1 MGKMVSEEMA
11 TDPAVSEKVE
21 LSRFG
26 EFCQRRGINPNLIML
41 KITLFVMYGA
51 TSSLLPYLTIHM
63 QSIGLTVEEI
73 AIIYLALPFTT
84 FLSPPITGF
93 LVDKFGKY
101 KPVVVMSLLL
111 NAIFHH
117 SLLFIPQQEI
127 PGVVPSAFVLRHPDS
142 GDIEV
147 WWSPCPSRECPEE
160 PELELAVHQCVD
172 YCLMQEQV
180 NPQLYTNTPAY
191 ATSTSTTQRSQLT
204 ATTTRTTTMEPSS
217 ESSTSPAPTT
227 STTTS
232 PASSLP
238 ALFATQTRS
247 RYQEVLNMSS
257 TMFPPMSQLKDAPE
271 VGVEPG
277 QSSSAELSAMSMQ
290 GLNLTDS
297 SQRKKLPWSSWVHS
311 DNDDAT
317 YFMLQMHPDLADPT
331 EQLGMEIEQDANET
345 VTDILQRFGR
355 DYLVRGNINLTD
367 MDDLDL
373 RCGGL
378 VRRTNM
384 TTIAAGAVEC
394 MMQRCTFTMNAPE
407 ICPPDYKE
415 TDEIIFWVYFLL
427 RFLATTMLSAGVTI
441 MDPIALT
448 MIEKYGGDFGRE
460 RLFSSIGMAIF
471 SPITGIMIDY
481 SSRGLGYTDY
491 SAAFYTYDV
500 LLVISTMSVLMMPLG
515 EKLPADNV
523 FRDLWNLLKMPHVIA
538 FICFLFVLGNFW
550 GFIESFLF
558 LYLKELGAPNY
569 LLGITITVGTVSSIP
584 FLYGAEKITRIFG
597 HVNLIIIAFFSHA
610 GRLVGYSFIENAW
623 WCFPFEAMES
633 LSCHLMWVA
642 AATYCSIL
650 APKSLLATLIGVLG
664 MAHFSLGRGSGSFT
678 GGLLI
683 GQFGT
688 RDAFRYMGLLAVVG
702 GIAYGL
708 LHLIWLRKFD
718 HTTEES
724 EEEVEAVEAGETEKL
739 TEPATKEQG
748 TSMSLERLSL
758 MIKYNQIGSL
768 SSLPRGSRADIHDH
782 LSVRR
787 SSYNVESLRGVP
799 RHGNIGSA
807 SKVDILRSALEI
819 NHKSSNNSMLSK
831 ADNKT
836 SNQSLGRNRADS
848 APKLNHSNLK
858 NISQPA
864 LEGVVLE
871 GVESTF
877 FPSRMKK
884 YPSGLLTSIP
894 AVDLSV
900 IPSSMLMDQ
909 EGRKVIPEETE
920 LHASKTTV
928 DLGEEKAESPAQQQ
942 QAQENGNGKSAPLPQ
957 DDEKSDAT

>member
-1 MGKMVSEEMA
+1 
-11 TDPAVSEKVE
+11 
-21 LSRFG
+21 
-26 EFCQRRGINPNLIML
+26 
-41 KITLFVMYGA
+41 
-51 TSSLLPYLTIHM
+51 
-63 QSIGLTVEEI
+63 
-73 AIIYLALPFTT
+73 
-84 FLSPPITGF
+84 
-93 LVDKFGKY
+93 
-101 KPVVVMSLLL
+101 MSLLL

-127 PGVVPSAFVLRHPDS
+127 PGVVPSAFVMRHPDS

-160 PELELAVHQCVD
+160 PELELAVNQCVD
-172 YCLMQEQV
+172 YCLLQEKM
-180 NPQLYTNTPAY
+180 LYSSPSPEYLERTTITESTAMLTTSPRDITER
-191 ATSTSTTQRSQLT
+191 ATTMITTAADVDNGEIKFKDVLNMSTATMLLPTAVT
-204 ATTTRTTTMEPSS
+204 ATTTLSSMLGQTQQPSDWNQTIDI
-217 ESSTSPAPTT
+217 ENDTIPTT
-227 STTTS
+227 
-232 PASSLP
+232 
-238 ALFATQTRS
+238 
-247 RYQEVLNMSS
+247 V
-257 TMFPPMSQLKDAPE
+257 
-271 VGVEPG
+271 
-277 QSSSAELSAMSMQ
+277 
-290 GLNLTDS
+290 
-297 SQRKKLPWSSWVHS
+297 SWVHS
-311 DNDDAT
+311 NASDST
-317 YFMLQMHPDLADPT
+317 YFMLQMHPDLADPI
-331 EQLGMEIEQDANET
+331 EQLGMEIEQDDNET
-345 VTDILQRFGR
+345 VTDFKQRFGER
-355 DYLVRGNINLTD
+355 RLWDMQINVTD
-367 MDDLDL
+367 LEELDL
-373 RCGGL
+373 RCGGIA
-378 VRRTNM
+378 RRHNM
-384 TTIAAGAVEC
+384 SRLSNETVTC
-394 MMQRCTFTMNAPE
+394 MVQRCEFTLNAPE

-415 TDEIIFWVYFLL
+415 TDDTIFWIYFLL

-481 SSRGLGYTDY
+481 FSRGLGYTDY

-500 LLVISTMSVLMMPLG
+500 LLVISTVSVLMMPLG

-523 FRDLWNLLKMPHVIA
+523 FRDLWNLLKMPHVIT
-538 FICFLFVLGNFW
+538 FIFFLFILGNFW

-584 FLYGAEKITRIFG
+584 FLYGAEKITKIFG

-623 WCFPFEAMES
+623 WCFPFEAMEA

-664 MAHFSLGRGSGSFT
+664 MAHFSLGRGSGSFF

-702 GIAYGL
+702 GIAYGI
-708 LHLIWLRKFD
+708 LHLVWLRKFD
-718 HTTEES
+718 HNMEES
-724 EEEVEAVEAGETEKL
+724 EDEGEGVETGETDKL

-768 SSLPRGSRADIHDH
+768 TSLPRGSRGDIHDH
-782 LSVRR
+782 LSIRR
-787 SSYNVESLRGVP
+787 SSYNVESIRVP
-799 RHGNIGSA
+799 KHGIGSA

-819 NHKSSNNSMLSK
+819 NHKSSNNSVLSK
-831 ADNKT
+831 ADNRT

-848 APKLNHSNLK
+848 APKLNHTTMK

-864 LEGVVLE
+864 LEAVVLE

-877 FPSRMKK
+877 FPSRLKK

-900 IPSSMLMDQ
+900 IPSSLLMDKDQ
-909 EGRKVIPEETE
+909 IRIPEETE
-920 LHASKTTV
+920 LNSKTALSSTSAGDNSHNNGTDNV
-928 DLGEEKAESPAQQQ
+928 EDYSQPAQT
-942 QAQENGNGKSAPLPQ
+942 ANGKSIA
-957 DDEKSDAT
+957 DERNTKDDAT